1 MKFLRKNKLRH
12 KIKLTCRSERT
23 IRWVSSLLI
32 LCGGLTASLNVSAL
46 ETDATR
52 SGTQSTGNPPTES
65 KVATAP
71 ASEVRNQTRV
81 AEMPQ
86 GVLQLDQTVI
96 SGNQELPKVLY
107 ILPWREPQGLPEI
120 EVEAETVSQGVFRR
134 LYPPAYRR
142 EMSYFETLNGIRDDQ
157 QNQEE

>member
-1 MKFLRKNKLRH
+1 MFYTCLSRDRWISNLRCIALVLLFSNTL
-12 KIKLTCRSERT
+12 I
-23 IRWVSSLLI
+23 VSMS
-32 LCGGLTASLNVSAL
+32 VSAL
-46 ETDATR
+46 ET
-52 SGTQSTGNPPTES
+52 ES
-65 KVATAP
+65 AVSAPVTVDERTDEPEVATAT
-71 ASEVRNQTRV
+71 ADKVRNQTRV

-120 EVEAETVSQGVFRR
+120 EVEAETVSQEVFRR

-157 QNQEE
+157 DNQEK